1 MKNAKTQQEYTA
13 TNTSS
18 LEESLVLN
26 GFDSNEWATFL
37 QWKELGFN
45 VKKGEK
51 STPLCRVVY
60 KKEISKTTGKE
71 VKKKL
76 LKRFNVFNRDQVEAG
91 A

>member
-26 GFDSNEWATFL
+26 GFQSDEWATFL

-51 STPLCRVVY
+51 STQLCRVVY

>member
-13 TNTSS
+13 TNSSS

-26 GFDSNEWATFL
+26 GFESDEWATFL

-51 STPLCRVVY
+51 STQLCRVVY

-76 LKRFNVFNRDQVEAG
+76 LKRFNVFNRDQVEVG